1 MKRYQQFRDKYRE
14 SAYFLLL
21 LQCQKQGRKKNI
33 EKMAVLSQILRYFK
47 NQKDIMEDR
56 LSHLK
61 NMLNRFF
68 LAIFFFNETL
78 K

>member
-1 MKRYQQFRDKYRE
+1 MKRYQQFLDKCRE
-14 SAYFLLL
+14 SSSFLLL

-47 NQKDIMEDR
+47 NQKDILEDR

-68 LAIFFFNETL
+68 FSHIFFL
-78 K
+78 MKL

>member
-1 MKRYQQFRDKYRE
+1 MKKYQQFRDKYLE

-47 NQKDIMEDR
+47 NQ
-56 LSHLK
+56 
-61 NMLNRFF
+61 
-68 LAIFFFNETL
+68 
-78 K
+78 